1 MKQALRVA
9 GRSVALAAVTAVGL
23 AALAVVRLAGG
34 TPAARARR
42 RAVVFGVWARASAFV
57 LGMRLVSKG
66 RAPHGAFM
74 LVANHLSYVDV
85 LAVAARTEAV
95 FVARADLSSWP
106 VLGRLSRA
114 VGTLFADRDRRR
126 SIPATIEEIAAAL
139 RRGQG
144 VVLFPEGTTT
154 GGDNVLPFRPP
165 LLEAAARATIPVHQ
179 AVIRYRTLPGSS
191 PASEAICWWGDM
203 TFWRHLIRM
212 MALPGFAAR
221 IVFED
226 EPVMGRDRKELAREL
241 WTGIRHRQLRA
252 R

>member
-9 GRSVALAAVTAVGL
+9 GRSLALAAATAAGLCAL
-23 AALAVVRLAGG
+23 AAVRLAGG

-42 RAVVFGVWARASAFV
+42 RSAVLGIWARTSAFV
-57 LGMRLVSKG
+57 LGMRLVFEG

-85 LAVAARTEAV
+85 LALASRTEAV

-126 SIPATIEEIAAAL
+126 SIPATIDEISAAL

-154 GGDNVLPFRPP
+154 GGGNVLPFRPP
-165 LLEAAARATIPVHQ
+165 LLEAAARAAIPVHQ
-179 AVIRYRTLPGSS
+179 AVIRYRTLPGSP
-191 PASEAICWWGDM
+191 PASESICWWGDM
-203 TFWRHLIRM
+203 TFWRHLIRL

-221 IVFED
+221 IVFAE
-226 EPVMGRDRKELAREL
+226 EAITGRDRKELAREL
-241 WTGIRHRQLRA
+241 WTGIRHRQRRA
-252 R
+252 H